1 MSERLYTSA
10 DATLVRE
17 TLAACCGDEVFSP
30 HNWLVQHDRHT
41 SVSAALAALAALDR
55 LVAEN
60 AELREALSKQSRP
73 DLSCVPPRT

>member
-17 TLAACCGDEVFSP
+17 TLAACCGDEAFSP

-41 SVSAALAALAALDR
+41 SVSAALAALDR

-60 AELREALSKQSRP
+60 AQLREALSKQSRP
-73 DLSCVPPRT
+73 DLSRVPPRI